1 MQKRILVIAS
11 IVDIA
16 PAKYLVQ
23 EFKKLGCEILVVSDQ
38 DYENVD
44 IVATK
49 AVDIER
55 ICKKRNFR
63 PEIILFV
70 EGGNMNIFPTNLQ

>member
-11 IVDIA
+11 ITDIA

-49 AVDIER
+49 AVDIEI
-55 ICKKRNFR
+55 IC
-63 PEIILFV
+63 
-70 EGGNMNIFPTNLQ
+70 

>member
-11 IVDIA
+11 ITDIA

-23 EFKKLGCEILVVSDQ
+23 EFKKLGNEILVVSDQ
-38 DYENVD
+38 NHENVD

-49 AVDIER
+49 GIDIEK
-55 ICKKRNFR
+55 ICKKNNFQ
-63 PEIILFV
+63 PELSKF
-70 EGGNMNIFPTNLQ
+70 T